1 MTFLQRQRTR
11 SHKKS
16 NNTIIAVINK
26 DKRLPDLP
34 IGVENIPQTVRSTK
48 SVDGKQHGLLKRVG
62 SIFTPRKRPN
72 LDLQLVYSA
81 LHHNTTRQSYDDS
94 PTSCREYEAEIRCP
108 SGLGSAAS
116 IISKRSLPPSPF
128 CPQNG
133 SPYTPVVGSQHLIK
147 RAISSPNL
155 LRSLSQKVRGK
166 TRPRGASS
174 IMGSKATTT
183 TNSGV
188 LPQSAPHDAAPRR
201 GPRFPE
207 EVISL
212 IISSFPRSAVAS
224 CATTSRMF
232 VSPSRASLYG
242 TVDTSPLT
250 VTQLEKLIS
259 TLSTHKHLAELV
271 TTFICPEWPPF
282 FTSDTRDRSA
292 RHKDA
297 LLMATFALA
306 IERMSNLTSLTL
318 PAFDMSLIA
327 HQTSFG
333 LKSVTFLSYTMTN
346 SETRALFAWLDG
358 QVNISTL
365 RFPNL
370 LDLNART
377 DCSHA
382 NNMDDENSR
391 PRTAPDTLYLKPFPT
406 SNRSSS
412 LSPYS
417 TPLPSPTRL
426 GSPPF
431 SQANSLFSSSTLLP
445 NLTTLHATPTLVRS
459 LAAPLAD
466 IPFSRRPLQSVWLN
480 INTTL
485 YSGLRPASLMS
496 SLCGISHLGLTF
508 SPNVDRRSFEK
519 IIGAAGASLGSVRRG
534 DDDDDD
540 DDDPFIVDPNPP
552 LSKSGLRILEIVFQT
567 LATQLGRD
575 EVCRSF

>member
-1 MTFLQRQRTR
+1 MSFLQRQRTR
-11 SHKKS
+11 SYKTS
-16 NNTIIAVINK
+16 NNSIINK

-48 SVDGKQHGLLKRVG
+48 NVDGKQHGLLKRVG

-81 LHHNTTRQSYDDS
+81 LHHSQTRQSYDDS
-94 PTSCREYEAEIRCP
+94 PTSSREYEAEIRCP

-133 SPYTPVVGSQHLIK
+133 SPYTAVTGIK

-155 LRSLSQKVRGK
+155 LRTLSQKVRGK
-166 TRPRGASS
+166 TRPRGAST
-174 IMGSKATTT
+174 IMGKATM
-183 TNSGV
+183 NSGV
-188 LPQSAPHDAAPRR
+188 LPQSAPHVASKRSR
-201 GPRFPE
+201 RFPE

-212 IISSFPRSAVAS
+212 IISSFPRAAVAS
-224 CATTSRMF
+224 CATISRMF

-242 TVDTSPLT
+242 TVDTCPLT

-271 TTFICPEWPPF
+271 TTFICPEWPVF
-282 FTSDTRDRSA
+282 FISDTRDRSA

-297 LLMATFALA
+297 LLTATFAWA

-318 PAFDMSLIA
+318 PAFDMSLLA

-333 LKSVTFLSYTMTN
+333 LKSVTFLSYTMED

-370 LDLNART
+370 LDLDART
-377 DCSHA
+377 
-382 NNMDDENSR
+382 NNSSDSNNLDDESSR
-391 PRTAPDTLYLKPFPT
+391 PRTAPKTLKPFPT
-406 SNRSSS
+406 NTRSSS

-417 TPLPSPTRL
+417 TSLPSPTRL
-426 GSPPF
+426 GSPSI
-431 SQANSLFSSSTLLP
+431 SQANALFSSFTLLP

-466 IPFSRRPLQSVWLN
+466 IPYSRRPLQSVWLN

-519 IIGAAGASLGSVRRG
+519 VIGAVGASLGSVREI
-534 DDDDDD
+534 

-567 LATQLGRD
+567 PATQPGRD
-575 EVCRSF
+575 EVCFYV